1 MFYSWNAEF
10 MEHRWGERVRIEL
23 PVRITA
29 QPFAVRTG
37 RLLNLSVSGAYLEV
51 DFPMR
56 PLSRIQVV
64 FDQLP
69 RAKCEAPALAAYVAR
84 RYKDGVG
91 IEWCEFA
98 PPTVSKLL
106 QAFTIRRHIRLRK
119 PDAPAT
125 IAITRLSA
133 PLLKHGT

>member
-1 MFYSWNAEF
+1 
-10 MEHRWGERVRIEL
+10 MEHRWGERIRIEL

-29 QPFAVRTG
+29 HPFAVRAG
-37 RLLNLSVSGAYLEV
+37 RLLNVSVSGAFLKV
-51 DFPMR
+51 DFPLR
-56 PLSRIQVV
+56 PLSRIQVM
-64 FDQLP
+64 FDQP
-69 RAKCEAPALAAYVAR
+69 QRVKCEAPAIAAYVAR

-98 PPTVSKLL
+98 PPAVSKLL
-106 QAFTIRRHIRLRK
+106 EAFTVRRHIRVRK

>member
-1 MFYSWNAEF
+1 

-29 QPFAVRTG
+29 HPFAVRTG
-37 RLLNLSVSGAYLEV
+37 RLLNLSVSGAFLKV
-51 DFPMR
+51 DFPLR

-64 FDQLP
+64 FDQP
-69 RAKCEAPALAAYVAR
+69 QRAKCEAPTIAAYVTR

-91 IEWCEFA
+91 IEWCQFA
-98 PPTVSKLL
+98 PREVSKLL
-106 QAFTIRRHIRLRK
+106 QASTHRRHILVRK

-125 IAITRLSA
+125 IAVTRRSA